1 MGFETA
7 GFLARIFRLR
17 RRGHH
22 SLLASPAVGCTRPG
36 RTGHSPASGV
46 GPSATTGSWFSDM
59 RILPSFRLSGSR
71 YPGTG
76 SSGAGGAQAPV
87 DDLGLVDREAV
98 VVGRGQAGRL
108 ADRAVDVSD
117 GTARPA
123 HDVVM
128 VVADPSLEPGRAAG
142 RLDAAHQSRVGER
155 VQGVIHGLQGD
166 MADALAY
173 PRGDGLD
180 AEVVT
185 VPDGLQQRDAR
196 GRHPQASPAQFAG
209 GGRSR
214 GYGHDAQTIGINP
227 NGSRQRTV
235 TV

>member
-7 GFLARIFRLR
+7 GFLARIFRLS

-46 GPSATTGSWFSDM
+46 GPSVTVGSWFSDM
-59 RILPSFRLSGSR
+59 RILSVLRMGGSR

-76 SSGAGGAQAPV
+76 SGRAVGAQAPV

-117 GTARPA
+117 DAARPA

-128 VVADPSLEPGRAAG
+128 IVPDASLEPGRRAG
-142 RLDAAHQSRVGER
+142 RLDAADQSRRGER
-155 VQGVIHGLQGD
+155 VQGVIHGLKGD
-166 MADALAY
+166 MADALAH
-173 PRGDGLD
+173 PGADCQNAGF
-180 AEVVT
+180 VT
-185 VPDGLQQRDAR
+185 
-196 GRHPQASPAQFAG
+196 
-209 GGRSR
+209 
-214 GYGHDAQTIGINP
+214 
-227 NGSRQRTV
+227 
-235 TV
+235 

>member
-7 GFLARIFRLR
+7 GFLARIFRLS

-36 RTGHSPASGV
+36 RTGHSPSGV

-59 RILPSFRLSGSR
+59 RILPFFRIGGSR

-76 SSGAGGAQAPV
+76 GSGAVGAQAPV

-108 ADRAVDVSD
+108 ADRAVDVGD
-117 GTARPA
+117 DTAGPA

-128 VVADPSLEPGRAAG
+128 IVPDAPLEPGRGAG
-142 RLDAAHQSRVGER
+142 RLDAAHESRRGER
-155 VQGVIHGLQGD
+155 VEGVIHSLEGD
-166 MADALAY
+166 MADAIAH
-173 PRGDGLD
+173 PGGDRLD

-185 VPDGLQQRDAR
+185 VPDDLEQCDAR
-196 GRHPQASPAQFAG
+196 GR
-209 GGRSR
+209 
-214 GYGHDAQTIGINP
+214 
-227 NGSRQRTV
+227 
-235 TV
+235 

>member
-108 ADRAVDVSD
+108 ADRAVDVGD
-117 GTARPA
+117 RAAGPA
-123 HDVVM
+123 DHVVM
-128 VVADPSLEPGRAAG
+128 VVADPRFVARDRAARMDASHEPG
-142 RLDAAHQSRVGER
+142 
-155 VQGVIHGLQGD
+155 
-166 MADALAY
+166 
-173 PRGDGLD
+173 
-180 AEVVT
+180 
-185 VPDGLQQRDAR
+185 
-196 GRHPQASPAQFAG
+196 
-209 GGRSR
+209 
-214 GYGHDAQTIGINP
+214 
-227 NGSRQRTV
+227 
-235 TV
+235 